1 MSRLMFNYDEATRKR
16 QALDGSHKSGRLVE
30 CFRTKREAH
39 RNSALLCWMPCLA
52 EFCIQDNEEEKPVTR
67 KHQVLERPF
76 ASVDWSLLGS
86 ACPRDLLCWE
96 YG

>member
-1 MSRLMFNYDEATRKR
+1 MEAIKVDVWLSAFVQNAKHTETVRCC
-16 QALDGSHKSGRLVE
+16 AGCHAWLNSA
-30 CFRTKREAH
+30 FRTVRKTG
-39 RNSALLCWMPCLA
+39 
-52 EFCIQDNEEEKPVTR
+52 DK

-76 ASVDWSLLGS
+76 ALSDWSLLGS